1 MRDFLFFAQ
10 DQKEARH
17 LKTYDVNEKD
27 KTLNDGSWGAQ
38 NLDGASSHPR
48 PRQRQQAGLRIHAC
62 LRPSCAANSPEAEP
76 WTPRAGGASLLIP
89 VPAPYG
95 GAVVV
100 GESSVAYVNGGFEG
114 FEV

>member
-1 MRDFLFFAQ
+1 M
-10 DQKEARH
+10 ARPPIPVPGNGNK
-17 LKTYDVNEKD
+17 L
-27 KTLNDGSWGAQ
+27 
-38 NLDGASSHPR
+38 ASVHS
-48 PRQRQQAGLRIHAC
+48 C
-62 LRPSCAANSPEAEP
+62 LRPSCPANSPEAEP